1 MKEVVMT
8 QEERRGATD
17 TSVSLE
23 GKTIFLSGGSRGI
36 VTAAVMNLLGGEE
49 AIARSRTPRDRRRRR
64 PRHTRP
70 SQPRMHRQPLRRR
83 RRTRRRGPHRP
94 RQIPRGARGR
104 RADYGPVV
112 D

>member
-1 MKEVVMT
+1 MT

-49 AIARSRTPRDRRRRR
+49 AIARSRTP
-64 PRHTRP
+64 
-70 SQPRMHRQPLRRR
+70 
-83 RRTRRRGPHRP
+83 
-94 RQIPRGARGR
+94 
-104 RADYGPVV
+104 
-112 D
+112 